1 MRARVRDFIY
11 TKDDL
16 FLATTTYLHPHDRI
30 QSFLRYIPDPK
41 GERSLN
47 GSRYTKV
54 DSQQAYTFLERNYPD
69 YLFDCQVTRV
79 KMMGAP
85 RDRVEKILSPVDRL
99 QEIFE
104 LSSPDELLLKVIKVA
119 ETFMDE
125 AGIKMKHLGIS
136 GSILPQLYDSR
147 VSDIDFVVYGLKN
160 HLKAMET
167 FESIKNDPKSH
178 LKAIEDGYWAK
189 LYAKRIKDGTLSYDE
204 FRWYENRKNNRGV
217 VDGTL
222 FDILATREWN
232 EISGTYGNETY
243 QPCGTIAIEATVSDA
258 LAAFDNPAVYQLE
271 DVQILE
277 GPDVPLREV
286 ASYTHTYSGQARE
299 GERIL
304 ARGKLE
310 KVMGKKTHY
319 RLIVGTTRESLGEYV
334 KLKDLKIA

>member
-1 MRARVRDFIY
+1 MRARARDFIY

-16 FLATTTYLHPHDRI
+16 FLATTTYLHPPDRI

-79 KMMGAP
+79 KMMGVP
-85 RDRVEKILSPVDRL
+85 HDRVEKILSPVDRL

-104 LSSPDELLLKVIKVA
+104 LSSPDKLLLKVIKIA
-119 ETFMDE
+119 EIFMDE
-125 AGIKMKHLGIS
+125 SGIKMKHLGIS
-136 GSILPQLYDSR
+136 GSILPKLYDPR
-147 VSDIDFVVYGLKN
+147 ASDIDFVVYGLKN
-160 HLKAMET
+160 HRKAMET
-167 FESIKNDPKSH
+167 FESMKNDPKSP
-178 LKAIEDGYWAK
+178 LTAISNDYWAK
-189 LYAKRIKDGTLSYDE
+189 VYAKRIKDGTLSYDE
-204 FRWYENRKNNRGV
+204 FCWYENRKNNRGV

-232 EISGTYGNETY
+232 EIKGTYGDETY
-243 QPCGTIAIEATVSDA
+243 QPCGTIAVEATVSDA
-258 LAAFDNPAVYQLE
+258 LAAFDNPAVYELE

-286 ASYTHTYSGQARE
+286 ASYTHTYSGQAQE

-310 KVMGKKTHY
+310 KVIGKKTYY
-319 RLIVGTTRESLGEYV
+319 RLLVGTTRESLGEYV
-334 KLKDLKIA
+334 KLKDLKIV